1 MKRLLIILI
10 SLTSIIAYGQVDSIP
25 LSLTKKYFYGEIKNY
40 KSVLI
45 GEAKDQKFNSKN
57 ISKDAVME
65 FEALMLKDDKAT
77 IAVSLTEGEQHTD
90 IYTFWTKDKDWKIT
104 AFRALW
110 LPGVFYMYYD
120 RFKDLDNV
128 GVNSEYKK
136 MIDEVK
142 QRNDTLTDEQII
154 EQIGTLED
162 LQADVKNM
170 QLTVDSDEKL
180 KEHFYNNRE
189 KFQALLVKIQNDS
202 ISQEKMWRIR
212 KQPDYKD
219 DLRVLLLSG
228 ISSYN
233 GQSLIDFNIGG
244 MIDNSV
250 GYLYCKNPDDVPE
263 MSDNR
268 YIMIRN
274 LGNGWYLYKTT

>member
-1 MKRLLIILI
+1 MKQLFIILI
-10 SLTSIIAYGQVDSIP
+10 SLSSMIAYGQIDSVP
-25 LSLTKKYFYGEIKNY
+25 LSLTKKYFNGEIRNY

-45 GEAKDQKFNSKN
+45 GEAKDQKFNPKK

-65 FEALMLKDDKAT
+65 FETLMLKDNKAA
-77 IAVSLTEGEQHTD
+77 IAVSLAEGEQHTD
-90 IYTFWTKDKDWKIT
+90 IYTFWTKDKDWKIK
-104 AFRALW
+104 AFKALW

-120 RFKDLDNV
+120 RFKDLDSAGINL
-128 GVNSEYKK
+128 EYKK
-136 MIDEVK
+136 MIDEIK
-142 QRNDTLTDEQII
+142 QRNDTLSDEQIV

-162 LQADVKNM
+162 LQENVQNM
-170 QLTVDSDEKL
+170 RLTVNSDEKL
-180 KEHFYNNRE
+180 KEHFYSNQE

-219 DLRVLLLSG
+219 DLRELLLSG

-250 GYLYCKNPDDVPE
+250 GYLYCKNPDDIPDITV
-263 MSDNR
+263 NR
-268 YIMIRN
+268 YIMIRK
-274 LGNGWYLYKTT
+274 LDNGWYLYKTT